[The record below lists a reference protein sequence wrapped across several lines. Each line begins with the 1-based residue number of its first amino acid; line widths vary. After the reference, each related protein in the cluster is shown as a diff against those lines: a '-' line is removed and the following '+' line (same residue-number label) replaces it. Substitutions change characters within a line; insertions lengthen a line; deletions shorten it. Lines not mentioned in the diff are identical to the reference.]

1 MKNEYSVDM
10 RLDQYIVEHFGITR
24 SRAQLL
30 IENNSVTISGKV
42 ITKSSYKVPEFIDKE
57 MVEITDTIRYVSRAG
72 LKIEHAIKEFLL
84 NITGKDCLDIGS
96 STGGFTDC
104 LLQSGAHH
112 VDCVDVG
119 TDQLHEIIKRNK
131 QVSVYE
137 KTDIRNF
144 NGGTYD
150 VIVGDISFVSLNV
163 IIPIIPKFCKK
174 DTQLILLIKPQFEVG
189 KEFLNKHGI
198 VKNEQSIVESIEK
211 IKTTFVQHGF
221 KVNSIIDSPI
231 LGGDGN
237 KEFLVYITIK

>member
-57 MVEITDTIRYVSRAG
+57 MVEVTDTIRYVSRAG

-144 NGGTYD
+144 NGGIYD

-189 KEFLNKHGI
+189 KEFLNKQGI
-198 VKNEQSIVESIEK
+198 VKDQNSITDSMEK
-211 IKTTFVQHGF
+211 IKTTLVQHGF
-221 KVNSIIDSPI
+221 MVNSIIDSPI

-237 KEFLVYITIK
+237 KEFLVYITIE